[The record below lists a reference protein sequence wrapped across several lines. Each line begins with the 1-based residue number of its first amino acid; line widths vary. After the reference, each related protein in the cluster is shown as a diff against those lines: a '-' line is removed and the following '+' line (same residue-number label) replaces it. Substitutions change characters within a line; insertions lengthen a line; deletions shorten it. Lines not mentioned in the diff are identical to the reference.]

1 MKKIILKLKEIVKK
15 HGEALREDAQIP
27 LGTTTKKTKMYYD
40 ESTLMK
46 CPEKKRAY
54 LLSHPE
60 ECCYTGKVTPLD
72 MNLVKKWAG
81 NNDE

>member
-15 HGEALREDAQIP
+15 QGEALLEDVQIP

-40 ESTLMK
+40 ESTLRK
-46 CPEKKRAY
+46 CSEKKRTY

-72 MNLVKKWAG
+72 MDLIKKWAESI
-81 NNDE
+81 DD